1 MSEGYKDGNPKT
13 IYGEQKT
20 PMDLVPPS
28 AIRTEARVFKHGAD
42 KYGAYNWRDKTV
54 SSSVYYAAALRHLT
68 AWWDGENRDPDSGE
82 HHLAH
87 VRACMA
93 IVIDAAGLG
102 RLNDDRPPR
111 ADLAALLNALEDR
124 IPPAD
129 DEPTRCPYFTGE
141 PPSWDDAPDAA
152 KWLAQ
157 EGDGRY
163 VWFDEGPV
171 IFKGGYWATEEGHI
185 DYEDGRSMSNP
196 NWTLAIEPRPETHK

>member
-1 MSEGYKDGNPKT
+1 MSEGYKDDNPKT

-42 KYGAYNWRDKTV
+42 KYGAYNWREKTV

-111 ADLAALLNALEDR
+111 ADMEAMLNVFEDR
-124 IPPAD
+124 VAPF
-129 DEPTRCPYFTGE
+129 EPIRCPYFTGE
-141 PPSWDDAPDAA
+141 PPSWDEIPPEYD
-152 KWLAQ
+152 WLAQ
-157 EGDGRY
+157 DSDGSFWAYHRKPY
-163 VWFDEGPV
+163 MRADVVWDGYPAQVRGGGPP
-171 IFKGGYWATEEGHI
+171 
-185 DYEDGRSMSNP
+185 NP
-196 NWTLAIEPRPETHK
+196 NWRLAIEPRPETHK